1 MSRCSLPC
9 GRFVLQTGAGGR
21 GGGRGLG
28 EGKIPAPPYR
38 CPASAGA
45 GARRWMRCPAP
56 SLLSPR
62 PSSSPAAAAAPGR
75 RRVPLRIRS
84 ASAPP
89 RWGRPQVSGGSPL
102 PCPAG
107 PRRLRGR
114 GAAPG
119 PSLHCLRLLAF
130 IRGLAFGGAEGPRWQ
145 RGGRVPHPRSSRL
158 SPSQRLA
165 LQRWVRRGGTWKPV
179 TCFFWGAGAKLQR
192 AVCMLKPPQ
201 LALLE
206 VNVICSCRRDEGKR
220 DAVRW
225 GSSFEVTEAVAVPM
239 EVKPNLILGPPCCV
253 TAVRFPAKALTFG

>member
-1 MSRCSLPC
+1 M
-9 GRFVLQTGAGGR
+9 QTGAGGR
-21 GGGRGLG
+21 GGGRRKRAGGRENPRSPLSVPGLG
-28 EGKIPAPPYR
+28 GGRCPQVDAVPGPFPPLPPPQLLPGRRCCSRPAPR
-38 CPASAGA
+38 
-45 GARRWMRCPAP
+45 PAP
-56 SLLSPR
+56 DPLRFCS
-62 PSSSPAAAAAPGR
+62 AAVGAAPGKR
-75 RRVPLRIRS
+75 GL
-84 ASAPP
+84 PP
-89 RWGRPQVSGGSPL
+89 AL

-130 IRGLAFGGAEGPRWQ
+130 NRGLAFGGAEGPRWQ

-192 AVCMLKPPQ
+192 ALCMLKPPQ

-206 VNVICSCRRDEGKR
+206 VNVICSCRRDDGKR

-225 GSSFEVTEAVAVPM
+225 GSSFEVTEAVADPM